1 VVNGNGAA
9 LGEIMPV
16 YKPIDRQ
23 RMIADYLDAFRKA
36 NPGSRAPFVSFA
48 RGLFRMKAGKPGM
61 PWEGRAYR
69 HRDLKKM
76 TQTLLERAGVSNSN
90 GVSK

>member
-1 VVNGNGAA
+1 
-9 LGEIMPV
+9 MPV

-23 RMIADYLDAFRKA
+23 RMISDYLDAFRKA
-36 NPGSRAPFVSFA
+36 NPETKAPVVSFA
-48 RGLFRMKAGKPGM
+48 RGLFRMKSKPGM

-76 TQTLLERAGVSNSN
+76 TQTLLDRAGR
-90 GVSK
+90 

>member
-1 VVNGNGAA
+1 
-9 LGEIMPV
+9 MPV

-36 NPGSRAPFVSFA
+36 NPDTPAPVVSFA
-48 RGLFRMKAGKPGM
+48 RGLFRMKTERGKP
-61 PWEGRAYR
+61 WEYRAYR

-76 TQTLLERAGVSNSN
+76 TQTLLERAGHQ
-90 GVSK
+90 